1 MTITAGDTR
10 TILTSAD
17 PDRAD
22 TQQAWDLAV
31 GHDPAAIG
39 RTKSANND
47 AADGTA
53 RARGRRIAA
62 QGTGRNPALLGGGGP
77 VALWGLARGVASR
90 VPPGN
95 PARQAGP
102 GWLGG
107 AQGLGAG

>member
-31 GHDPAAIG
+31 GHDPAATAHG
-39 RTKSANND
+39 RT
-47 AADGTA
+47 
-53 RARGRRIAA
+53 
-62 QGTGRNPALLGGGGP
+62 P
-77 VALWGLARGVASR
+77 VALWGC
-90 VPPGN
+90 
-95 PARQAGP
+95 QAGP
-102 GWLGG
+102 GWVGG